1 MAGNA
6 GDRSGRRGSRWSI
19 AVWGAA
25 AFMLLAPLVAMR
37 FTDEV
42 AWDAFDFAFMGAL
55 LGGVGLGLELAVRKT
70 CNAAYRTAAGV
81 ALAAAFLLV
90 WINAAVGIIG
100 SEQEDANFL
109 YGGVLAVALIGAVVA
124 RFRPAGMARAM
135 SATALAQALV
145 PVIASTFGSDS
156 RALTW
161 SPEVLG
167 ADRLLCRDVAPIGL
181 AVPESR
187 GTTKHRGVAAWVDPG
202 VRLPPFADIGC
213 NQLIGF

>member
-6 GDRSGRRGSRWSI
+6 GDRSGRRGSGWSI

-25 AFMLLAPLVAMR
+25 AFMLLAPLVAMQ

-55 LGGVGLGLELAVRKT
+55 LGGVGLGFELAVRKT
-70 CNAAYRTAAGV
+70 GNAAYRTAAGV

-100 SEQEDANFL
+100 SEQEDVNFL

-145 PVIASTFGSDS
+145 QVIASTFGSGS

-167 ADRLLCRDVAPIGL
+167 LTGLFAAMWLLSAWLFR
-181 AVPESR
+181 
-187 GTTKHRGVAAWVDPG
+187 KAAAQQSIAG
-202 VRLPPFADIGC
+202 
-213 NQLIGF
+213 